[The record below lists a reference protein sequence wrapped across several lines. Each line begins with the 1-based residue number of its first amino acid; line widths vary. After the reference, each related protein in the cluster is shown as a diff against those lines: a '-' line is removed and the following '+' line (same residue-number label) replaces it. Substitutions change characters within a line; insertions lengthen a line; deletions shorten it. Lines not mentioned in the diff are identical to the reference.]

1 MKLTTQP
8 IPIDVIAK
16 GKGTAVVTLADRRAP
31 MLLLRRDIVTLL
43 QNTAEAAILRIR
55 AGDPNAEAVQALLD
69 ALKTATDQYE
79 VECDRFTDRIWG
91 THGDDSETIGKE
103 FEGEMD
109 ALKRLWSDGG
119 GPVT

>member
-16 GKGTAVVTLADRRAP
+16 GTGTAVVTLADRRAP
-31 MLLLRRDIVTLL
+31 MLLLRRDVVTRL
-43 QNTAEAAILRIR
+43 QNSAEAAILRIR
-55 AGDPNAEAVQALLD
+55 AGVPDAEAVQTFLD
-69 ALKTATDQYE
+69 ALKAATDQYE
-79 VECDRFTDRIWG
+79 VECERFTNQIWD
-91 THGDDSETIGKE
+91 THGEDTETIGRE

-109 ALKRLWSDGG
+109 ALKRLWPDGG